1 MGRSLLHDRSSGCIL
16 IISRSFTALIADGG
30 LKLCT
35 SPLKC
40 LHITLF
46 VFSEEVCVLVHE
58 SHSVLFDFSVEFFKS
73 LCVLVSHVVSQS

>member
-1 MGRSLLHDRSSGCIL
+1 MHDRSSGCFL
-16 IISRSFTALIADGG
+16 TISRSFSALIADGG

-35 SPLKC
+35 SSLKC

-46 VFSEEVCVLVHE
+46 VFSEEVCVLIHV
-58 SHSVLFDFSVEFFKS
+58 SHSVLSDFSVEFFKS